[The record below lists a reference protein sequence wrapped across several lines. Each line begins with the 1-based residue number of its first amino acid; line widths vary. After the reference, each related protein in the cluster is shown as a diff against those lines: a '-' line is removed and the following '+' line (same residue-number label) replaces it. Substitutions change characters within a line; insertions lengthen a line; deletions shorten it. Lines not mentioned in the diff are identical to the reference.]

1 MIKEVLA
8 IMGFIILY
16 SVWLISPFAIC
27 ICEENGYY
35 TLGKVSTIIF
45 VLGMV
50 IVGVALLININL

>member
-16 SVWLISPFAIC
+16 SGWLFSPFVIC
-27 ICEENGYY
+27 FCAENGYD
-35 TLGKVSTIIF
+35 TVGKISTIIF

-50 IVGVALLININL
+50 IVGGALLININL